1 MSFRPTEIPLGAM
14 RFNSDSQKLE
24 YFNGDVWMQIHTFSP
39 NLGGNGGPAAPT
51 GNSADQA
58 VGARGCV
65 GGGYGGGQVTIIDY
79 FNIASAGDGI
89 DFGDLLYSA
98 NRNASCAS
106 STRGYWGG
114 GAPAANN
121 DINTIVFASTG
132 SVTDYGDMNNGFLY
146 GAACGSETRGTWALG
161 DIGSGAVDQISY
173 TVLSSGGA
181 GIDFGNLTDSRNRLG
196 AFSSPTRGVFTGG
209 YSPGNVNTIDFITIS
224 TLGNAQDVG
233 DLQAARHGC
242 SGLSNSIRG
251 ITVSG
256 GSNYTEVSNIAS
268 GGNATKFGDVA
279 PVGEYGGACA
289 SSTRGI
295 FAGGNPD
302 SNQIAYV
309 EIATEGNWV
318 DFGDLTDARFGASG
332 CSNAHGGLG

>member
-1 MSFRPTEIPLGAM
+1 MSLPPVEIPLGAM

-24 YFNGDVWMQIHTFSP
+24 YFNGQIWMQIHTFSP
-39 NLGGNGGPAAPT
+39 NLNG
-51 GNSADQA
+51 
-58 VGARGCV
+58 GARGCV

-114 GAPAANN
+114 GAPAAPNT
-121 DINTIVFASTG
+121 INTIVFSSTG
-132 SVTDYGDMNNGFLY
+132 NATDYGDMNNGFLY
-146 GAACGSETRGTWALG
+146 GAACGSDTRGTWALG
-161 DIGSGAVDQISY
+161 DIGSGAVNQISY

-181 GIDFGNLTDSRNRLG
+181 GKDFCNLSQARNRLG

-209 YSPGNVNTIDFITIS
+209 YAPGNVNTIDYITIS
-224 TLGNAQDVG
+224 SDGNASDFG
-233 DLQAARHGC
+233 DLQETRHGC
-242 SGLSNSIRG
+242 SGLANSIRG
-251 ITVSG
+251 LTVSG
-256 GSNYTEVSNIAS
+256 SGKQTEVVNIAS
-268 GGNATKFGDVA
+268 KGNAVRFGAKPHKD
-279 PVGEYGGACA
+279 EYGGACA
-289 SSTRGI
+289 SPTRGI

-302 SNQIAYV
+302 SNEISYV
-309 EIATEGNWV
+309 MIATEGDWV
-318 DFGDLTDARFGASG
+318 DFGDLTYGRFGASG